1 MSKRSRRR
9 SLLICEGVTHALGVK
24 FSDHAPDFAALCIE
38 VNKSGG
44 EFKSIYR
51 REIHADGFLNIE
63 ALINEPNAISLSEL
77 VHDGLYR
84 YAAYSVGRLEFEQD
98 GFASPDHCLHFFG
111 IIH

>member
-24 FSDHAPDFAALCIE
+24 FSDHAPDFAALRIE

-44 EFKSIYR
+44 EFKTIYR
-51 REIHADGFLNIE
+51 REFHADGFLNIE
-63 ALINEPNAISLSEL
+63 ANEMDLIADFLFEL